1 MVCLHG
7 TYQAMEVGVFLKKA
21 VVLPLVLK
29 RSQLEWL
36 ELRDIRLFRG
46 LFDDLPA
53 LVVRKLGSVL
63 FLV

>member
-7 TYQAMEVGVFLKKA
+7 TDQAMEVGVFLKKA

-36 ELRDIRLFRG
+36 ELGDIRLFRS
-46 LFDDLPA
+46 LLNDLPA